1 MRSFFK
7 SKPILASLI
16 PENYV
21 DIHSH
26 CLPGIDDGAKHTTDS
41 FDLLSRM
48 QSLGFKQ
55 VIATPHTFP
64 GLWNNTTTSIH
75 GAHQLLSTEHPEL
88 TNTLTLGYASEYLL
102 SDVVMEQSRAQALLC
117 LKGRHVLVEM
127 SYLNAPLALY
137 DMIFQLKQD
146 GYRPLLAHPERYM
159 FYHNDF
165 KHYEKLK
172 AAGCDFQLNLLS
184 TVGHYGDSVTK
195 IAEKLL
201 SRGMIDYVGSDA
213 HHIGHIKAFQSKLK
227 IKSVT
232 ALELALSKNVY
243 FAH

>member
-1 MRSFFK
+1 MLSIFK

-16 PENYV
+16 PDLYV

-26 CLPGIDDGAKHTTDS
+26 CLPGIDDGAQHTNDS
-41 FDLLSRM
+41 LDLLNGM
-48 QSLGFKQ
+48 HALGFKQ

-64 GLWNNTTTSIH
+64 GVWDNTTASIQK
-75 GAHQLLSTEHPEL
+75 AHTLLNTEHPKMTE
-88 TNTLTLGYASEYLL
+88 TLKVNYASEYLL
-102 SDVVMEQSRAQALLC
+102 SEAVMELSRARDLLC
-117 LKGRHVLVEM
+117 INGKHVLVEM

-184 TVGHYGDSVTK
+184 TVGHYGESVTK

-201 SRGMIDYVGSDA
+201 SRGMIDYVGSDM
-213 HHIGHIKAFQSKLK
+213 HHKGHLKAFQSKLK
-227 IKSVT
+227 IKAVP
-232 ALELALSKNVY
+232 ALELALSNNVY